1 MLAILIN
8 ICKRWYNLKTL
19 EINETIP
26 RNNLG
31 IPEGH

>member
-1 MLAILIN
+1 MLAILIS
-8 ICKRWYNLKTL
+8 IYKRWYDLKTL

-26 RNNLG
+26 RNNLD